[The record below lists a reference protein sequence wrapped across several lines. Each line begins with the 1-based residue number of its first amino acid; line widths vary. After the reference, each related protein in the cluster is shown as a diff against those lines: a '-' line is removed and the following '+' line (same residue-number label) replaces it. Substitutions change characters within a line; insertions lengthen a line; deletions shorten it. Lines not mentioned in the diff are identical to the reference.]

1 MAFLLVSAA
10 PAAVNDLYPTDFY
23 GVAEGHGTIAGYVF
37 DRKQIGNYV
46 NGRHLGEI
54 AITSHIGA
62 LRMSR
67 CFSLAGWKVAPVMV
81 ISGAE
86 AELSGRSVPHGIAT
100 HASGYADL
108 RIGGTIGL
116 IDEPRERNF
125 LAINVATVW
134 PTGQYEKSALLNI
147 GENRR
152 RQALTLGWV
161 KGFGKDLTLELSPE
175 WAWYQSNTEACPG
188 NVQFDQRRGGDGPG
202 ERLRRVDRAQ
212 AHRVVGSATPLVP
225 RLPPTL
231 LRRLGLPDPAPL
243 DPSPPPDSVT
253 PIKRGSWSIE
263 DERALET
270 PIACS
275 LTKRRRIASR
285 CGSRG
290 CSRTRSGRRGAHRA
304 RRPVD
309 SVAAMVMPPP
319 AASDHLSGCNG
330 NAIH

>member
-23 GVAEGHGTIAGYVF
+23 GVAEGHGTITGYVF

-46 NGRHLGEI
+46 NGRHSGEI

-161 KGFGKDLTLELSPE
+161 KGFGKDLTLELSPD
-175 WAWYQSNTEACPG
+175 WAWYQSNTEAFPG
-188 NVQFDQRRGGDGPG
+188 NVKFDQR
-202 ERLRRVDRAQ
+202 
-212 AHRVVGSATPLVP
+212 
-225 RLPPTL
+225 PTQ
-231 LRRLGLPDPAPL
+231 
-243 DPSPPPDSVT
+243 
-253 PIKRGSWSIE
+253 
-263 DERALET
+263 
-270 PIACS
+270 S
-275 LTKRRRIASR
+275 LTGYLSYRFSSAITGFVGAQITEGGETALNGISQNNPIHCRRAYLGGSYIASKTHAFNLR
-285 CGSRG
+285 FAKDESV
-290 CSRTRSGRRGAHRA
+290 RSGLKLEQELSA
-304 RRPVD
+304 RWLVQF
-309 SVAAMVMPPP
+309 
-319 AASDHLSGCNG
+319 
-330 NAIH
+330 